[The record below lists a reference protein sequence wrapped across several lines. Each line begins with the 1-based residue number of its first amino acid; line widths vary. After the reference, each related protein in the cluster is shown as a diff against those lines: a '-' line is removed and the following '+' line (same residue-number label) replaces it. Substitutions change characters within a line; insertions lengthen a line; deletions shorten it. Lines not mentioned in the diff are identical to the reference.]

1 MGGNYILFLLS
12 CSFLC
17 TLIMLAQPENLLL
30 DEKGYAKLVSC
41 LMCYNYYMIIYVQC
55 LLRLTL
61 ALLSALVLVERRGL
75 SVVLQTMLSI

>member
-1 MGGNYILFLLS
+1 
-12 CSFLC
+12 
-17 TLIMLAQPENLLL
+17 MLVQPENLLL

-41 LMCYNYYMIIYVQC
+41 LTCYRYCMIIYVRY

-75 SVVLQTMLSI
+75 SVVLQTMLLQRSFLTR